1 MSQIKKIMA
10 ALCLAE
16 QSPGVYNCAVQLAE
30 QFDAQLVVANV
41 VNIRN
46 VESISNVESM
56 GYEINTQDYV
66 RDVKEDRREQMEKI
80 IETCDFPKNRIKKV
94 ISIGHP
100 FEKLMELIREEN
112 IDMVV
117 MGAKGRSN
125 LSYMLVG
132 SIAEKIFR
140 HSPVT
145 VVSYRYRQEED

>member
-16 QSPGVYNCAVQLAE
+16 QSPGVYDCAVQLAR
-30 QFDAQLVVANV
+30 QFGAQLILVNV

-66 RDVKEDRREQMEKI
+66 RDVKEDRRAQMEKI
-80 IETCDFPKNRIKKV
+80 IQTSDFPKDRIKKV

-145 VVSYRYRQEED
+145 VVSYRHGREED